1 MSTRLDA
8 LAARK
13 ALLIAQMRL
22 QRMELSVHAGDV
34 REAVRPA
41 GMIGGA
47 IAKPAATIALVE
59 TIAPLFGL
67 QRFAQF
73 FRVASIGFAVFRIA
87 RSWRAADD

>member
-1 MSTRLDA
+1 MSARLDA

-22 QRMELSVHAGDV
+22 QRMELTLHAGEV
-34 REAVRPA
+34 RDAIRPA

-59 TIAPLFGL
+59 AIAPLFGL

-87 RSWRAADD
+87 RNWRTGGD